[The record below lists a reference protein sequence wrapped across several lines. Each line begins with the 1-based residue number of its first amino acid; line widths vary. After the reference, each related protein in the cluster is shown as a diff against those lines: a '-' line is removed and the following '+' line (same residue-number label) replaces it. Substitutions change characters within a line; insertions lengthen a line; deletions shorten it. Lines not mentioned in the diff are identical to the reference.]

1 MRRMVFFIS
10 VALNVI
16 FVCLAC
22 AFAYHKRDK
31 ITAKLEALYLGG
43 GRPSEKALAQF
54 NKSKLKPQND
64 SVMVNNADSTIKIL
78 FLGNSISLHPLVED
92 FLPCKQE
99 RGMMATEP
107 DSDYVHRLS
116 KMIAYNHHVNVKF
129 SVANIADFERNFNDE
144 APTLNMIEGAKI
156 INPDILVVQIGENV
170 SEDDIKDP
178 HKFEEMYIRL
188 LSLFPNSKRI
198 VTLPFWPSKQKQYA
212 ITNVAI
218 RSNSYLVDIS
228 HLGDGTD
235 KQNFASSQ
243 KKHYKLDGVASH
255 PGDIG
260 MQHIADCYYAT
271 INALMNK

>member
-22 AFAYHKRDK
+22 AFAYHKRDN
-31 ITAKLEALYLGG
+31 IAAKLETLYPGG
-43 GRPSEKALAQF
+43 GKPSEKALAQF
-54 NKSKLKPQND
+54 NKSKLTPQND

-78 FLGNSISLHPLVED
+78 FLGNSIALHPMVED
-92 FLPCKQE
+92 FLPCKE
-99 RGMMATEP
+99 VRGMMATTP

-129 SVANIADFERNFNDE
+129 SVANIADFERNFNSE

-198 VTLPFWPSKQKQYA
+198 ITLPFWPSKQKQYA

-243 KKHYKLDGVASH
+243 KKHYKFDGVASH

>member
-1 MRRMVFFIS
+1 M
-10 VALNVI
+10 
-16 FVCLAC
+16 
-22 AFAYHKRDK
+22 
-31 ITAKLEALYLGG
+31 
-43 GRPSEKALAQF
+43 AQF
-54 NKSKLKPQND
+54 NKSKLTPQND
-64 SVMVNNADSTIKIL
+64 SVIVDNADSTIKIL
-78 FLGNSISLHPLVED
+78 FLGNSIALHPLVED
-92 FLPCKQE
+92 FLPCKE
-99 RGMMATEP
+99 VRGMMATTP

-129 SVANIADFERNFNDE
+129 SVANIADFERNFNNE
-144 APTLNMIEGAKI
+144 APTLDMIEGAKI

-170 SEDDIKDP
+170 TEKDIKDP

-198 VTLPFWPSKQKQYA
+198 ITLPFWPSKQKQYA

-218 RSNSYLVDIS
+218 RSKSYLVDIS

-260 MQHIADCYYAT
+260 MEHIADCYYAT

>member
-1 MRRMVFFIS
+1 MPV
-10 VALNVI
+10 
-16 FVCLAC
+16 
-22 AFAYHKRDK
+22 
-31 ITAKLEALYLGG
+31 
-43 GRPSEKALAQF
+43 
-54 NKSKLKPQND
+54 ND

-78 FLGNSISLHPLVED
+78 FLGNSIALHPMVED
-92 FLPCKQE
+92 FLPSKQV
-99 RGMMATEP
+99 RGMMASS
-107 DSDYVHRLS
+107 SDKDYIHRLA
-116 KMIAYNHHVNVKF
+116 KQIAKKHRINVKF
-129 SVANIADFERNFNDE
+129 SVVNIADFERQF
-144 APTLNMIEGAKI
+144 PYHSFAKGKLSMAKVRH
-156 INPDILVVQIGENV
+156 PDILIVQIGENV
-170 SEDDIKDP
+170 NEDDIKDP
-178 HKFEEMYIRL
+178 HKFEEMYICL

-198 VTLPFWPSKQKQYA
+198 ITLPFWPSKQKQYA